1 MSTAVK
7 ALGVTLATYRRPHLG
22 RSLWQLANSTVLF
35 VGTWALMYAL
45 LDVAYWLALA
55 LSVPAAF
62 FLIRLFII
70 QHDCGHGSF
79 FRSAAFANA
88 VGRTIGVLTLTPYNY
103 WRRTHAV
110 HHANSGN
117 LDHRGMGAVK
127 TLTVAE
133 YLTLPRWGRIRY
145 RAYRH
150 PLVIFGIG
158 AAFLFV
164 VRHRLPFRVP
174 RTWKRERASIT
185 LTNLCIAAVVTALGL
200 TVGLREFLMVQ
211 VPITLLASS
220 IGVWLFFVQHQFEDT
235 YWERDRTWS
244 FTASALEGSSYLAL
258 PKVLQWATG
267 NIGLHHIH
275 HLGARIPNYR
285 LPEVLR
291 DHPELARM
299 GRVTLWE
306 GIRSARLA
314 LWDETQRKL
323 VGFRGVREFRAT
335 RCSA

>member
-1 MSTAVK
+1 VSTAAK
-7 ALGVTLATYRRPHLG
+7 ALGVTLSSYRRPHLG
-22 RSLWQLANSTVLF
+22 RSLWQLTNSTALF
-35 VGTWALMYAL
+35 FGTWTLMYAL
-45 LDVAYWLALA
+45 VDVAYPLALA
-55 LSVPAAF
+55 LAVPAAF

-79 FRSAAFANA
+79 FRNAAFANA
-88 VGRTIGVLTLTPYNY
+88 VGRIIGVLTLTPYGY

-117 LDHRGMGAVK
+117 LDQRGMGAVK

-145 RAYRH
+145 RVYRH

-158 AAFLFV
+158 AALLFV
-164 VRHRLPFRVP
+164 VRHRLPLRVP
-174 RTWKRERASIT
+174 RTWKRERASIA
-185 LTNLCIAAVVTALGL
+185 LTNLSIAAVVAALGL

-211 VPITLLASS
+211 LPITLLASS

-235 YWERDRTWS
+235 YWERDPTWS
-244 FTASALEGSSYLAL
+244 FAASALEGSSYLAL
-258 PKVLQWATG
+258 PKLLQWATG

-291 DHPELARM
+291 DNPELASM

-323 VGFRGVREFRAT
+323 VGFRRVREIRGE
-335 RCSA
+335 